1 VGVTREDQA
10 LAASALV
17 KGLPADAPIGFAV
30 HDEQLRFEL
39 VSHSLAAING
49 RPVAEHFGRR
59 VTDILP
65 PALAAAVEGLLTEVR
80 DTGTARTGIE
90 IDGAT
95 DAQPG
100 ERRTWVAGFYPMQI
114 PGRRLVGVVLVD
126 VTDRRRAQEALKES
140 EAVLSGA
147 QRMAGVGWW
156 TWTVGPDAA
165 VYAPELLDLLGRDP
179 AHGGRPHSVL
189 KLQLADE
196 GELDAIRKD
205 AMESLATG
213 RPFARRMWVLHA
225 DGHVRVLDARGDV
238 VYDDAGEA
246 VGLQG
251 FSQDITELV
260 RAEQRQRAVA
270 ELGQQALEHLDIDA
284 LLQSAVDALGR
295 EIGVDGV
302 GALEILPG
310 GDRARIRAVAGRDGT
325 EAPQTMP
332 IEPGGVIDR
341 VLTTRE
347 PIVVGDLL
355 AAGDLVMSA
364 LEREGGARSVVTV
377 LIDGPTVP
385 FGVLGAMSERPH
397 HFSEDDTAFLTA
409 IANVLADAVERHAAE
424 REIAD
429 ISAARGRLVAQAI
442 DAEDRARRRISE
454 ALHDG
459 ALQELL
465 AVRNELYA
473 LEGRGGD
480 DDALASAQERLTA
493 ILARLR
499 EVMSA
504 MHPTM
509 LHYGGLE
516 AALLAVAEQEFAGQ
530 AFEAHVEVDDEAA
543 GAHDELVLS
552 LARELLA
559 NAARHAAASRVE
571 VEVRREPGEILLSVT
586 DDGSGLMPG
595 RVEAALAAG
604 GIGVASC
611 RERVEA
617 LGGSLTVRSAPGAG
631 TRAVALIPYIPES
644 SSGRAVETSHLD
656 EGSDGA

>member
-1 VGVTREDQA
+1 MGVTREDQA

-17 KGLPADAPIGFAV
+17 QGLPADAPIGFAV

-39 VSHSLAAING
+39 VSNSLAAING
-49 RPVAEHFGRR
+49 RPAAEHFGRR

-65 PALAAAVEGLLTEVR
+65 PELAGPVEGLLAEVR

-100 ERRTWVAGFYPMQI
+100 ERRTWVAGFYPI
-114 PGRRLVGVVLVD
+114 ELPGRRLVGVVLVD
-126 VTDRRRAQEALKES
+126 VTDRRRAQEALRES

-156 TWTVGPDAA
+156 TWTAGSDAA

-179 AHGGRPHSVL
+179 AQGGRPHSVL
-189 KLQLADE
+189 KLQLADPGDLE
-196 GELDAIRKD
+196 AIREA

-213 RPFARRMWVLHA
+213 RPFARRMSVRHA
-225 DGHVRVLDARGDV
+225 DGHRRVLEARGDV
-238 VYDDAGEA
+238 VHDATGEA

-251 FSQDITELV
+251 FSQDVTELA
-260 RAEQRQRAVA
+260 RAEQRQRALA
-270 ELGQQALEHLDIDA
+270 ELGQRALEGGDLDS
-284 LLQSAVDALGR
+284 LLVRAVEAVGR

-302 GALEILPG
+302 GAFELLPG
-310 GDRARIRAVAGRDGT
+310 GERARMLALSGHATVDGPPT
-325 EAPQTMP
+325 IP
-332 IEPGGVIDR
+332 IDPGGVIDLA
-341 VLTTRE
+341 LTTRA
-347 PIVVGDLL
+347 PVVVSDLL
-355 AAGDLVMSA
+355 ARDDVEMSA
-364 LEREGGARSVVTV
+364 IERERGVRSVAAVV
-377 LIDGPTVP
+377 IDGRTGP
-385 FGVLGAMSERPH
+385 FGLLGAMSERPD
-397 HFSEDDTAFLTA
+397 HFSEEDTTFLTA
-409 IANVLADAVERHAAE
+409 IANVLSDAVERHAAE

-429 ISAARGRLVAQAI
+429 ISAARGRLVAKAI
-442 DAEDRARRRISE
+442 DAEDRARRGISE

-465 AVRNELYA
+465 AARNELFA
-473 LEGRGGD
+473 LTGRGGD
-480 DDALASAQERLTA
+480 DEALASAQERITA

-504 MHPTM
+504 LHPTM
-509 LHYGGLE
+509 LHYGGLQ
-516 AALLAVAEQEFAGQ
+516 AALQAVAEQEFAGQ
-530 AFEAHVEVDDEAA
+530 AFEAQVDVDAEAA

-571 VEVRREPGEILLSVT
+571 VAVRREPGEILLSVS
-586 DDGSGLMPG
+586 DDGSGFTPG

-617 LGGSLTVRSAPGAG
+617 LGGSLSVRSAPGSG
-631 TRAVALIPYIPES
+631 TRAVARIPHLPES
-644 SSGRAVETSHLD
+644 AGGPAVETSRLD
-656 EGSDGA
+656 DRLHGA